1 MKSITITTT
10 AASLDAGN
18 SQKQKQ
24 SAVLAIAWLYY
35 CDHPENEKPKERFAR
50 ALQQS
55 LFTALPDGMG
65 YGQLKDKEGEIRQES
80 ILLLLSRYLAGN
92 ADLILATKKANLA
105 AIKNQL
111 QRSIFAAVQ
120 ATSRSLLRSI
130 ERERKRYEYRD
141 SIDEHPRAT
150 CLHPAERT
158 TLWQLPYEA
167 QLGLVFGALR
177 IAVEEK
183 LLPEKN
189 LRLVMTML
197 KAGLSQAQ
205 IALSLGISRQ
215 AVHQR
220 IEQVRNHLRKQIDK
234 QEFPLA

>member
-1 MKSITITTT
+1 
-10 AASLDAGN
+10 
-18 SQKQKQ
+18 
-24 SAVLAIAWLYY
+24 
-35 CDHPENEKPKERFAR
+35 
-50 ALQQS
+50 
-55 LFTALPDGMG
+55 MG
-65 YGQLKDKEGEIRQES
+65 YGLLKGKEDEIRQES

-92 ADLILATKKANLA
+92 ADLIAATKKANLA
-105 AIKNQL
+105 EIKSQL

-130 ERERKRYEYRD
+130 ERERKRYEYSD

-158 TLWQLPYEA
+158 TLWQLPYET
-167 QLGLVFGALR
+167 QLELVFGALR
-177 IAVEEK
+177 MAIEEK

-189 LRLVMTML
+189 LQLVMTML
-197 KAGLSQAQ
+197 KAGLSQTQ

-220 IEQVRNHLRKQIDK
+220 IEHVRNHLRKQIEK
-234 QEFPLA
+234 EEFPLA